1 MLCSSFRSEASV
13 VRELGSGGLWVPG
26 LARVAVDSGSPCA
39 GWVITEELVGRLVLA
54 GGLVPGRTH
63 LGVLRLLV
71 FKRSVKSINAQEER
85 LAISPLLV
93 TRVDLPYVI
102 EVRFYVRK
110 SNVVT
115 LTPEKAGS
123 ICV

>member
-1 MLCSSFRSEASV
+1 M
-13 VRELGSGGLWVPG
+13 
-26 LARVAVDSGSPCA
+26 
-39 GWVITEELVGRLVLA
+39 GRLVLP

-63 LGVLRLLV
+63 LGVPRLLV
-71 FKRSVKSINAQEER
+71 LRHSAKSLNAQEER
-85 LAISPLLV
+85 LAISPVLV

-102 EVRFYVRK
+102 VVRLYVRK

-115 LTPEKAGS
+115 LTPETAGS